1 MVEPSV
7 VDIKETAKKN
17 TFFRKVL
24 FTATKSQVV
33 VMSLRPGEDIGTEV
47 HQVDQLLYVVK
58 GEGVAAT
65 GGTKTPFK
73 KGAIFCVPAGASHN
87 VINTGDEPLK
97 LFTVYA
103 PAQHAAGTVHATK
116 ADAEAAEE
124 RVVETPA

>member
-7 VDIKETAKKN
+7 VDIKEAAKRN
-17 TFFRKVL
+17 TFFRNVL

-65 GGTKTPFK
+65 GATKTPFK
-73 KGAIFCVPAGASHN
+73 KGAIF
-87 VINTGDEPLK
+87 
-97 LFTVYA
+97 
-103 PAQHAAGTVHATK
+103 
-116 ADAEAAEE
+116 
-124 RVVETPA
+124 